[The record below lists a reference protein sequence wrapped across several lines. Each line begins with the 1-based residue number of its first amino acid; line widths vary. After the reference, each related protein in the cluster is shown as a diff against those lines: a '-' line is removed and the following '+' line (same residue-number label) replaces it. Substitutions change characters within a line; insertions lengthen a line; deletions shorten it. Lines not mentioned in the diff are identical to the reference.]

1 MTDNLSSKARTS
13 KKTFNERYNAFID
26 FIKNKI
32 QSNNQKF
39 YNNNEVF
46 KSYIQQFYSNV
57 MYKEDRT
64 REQFIVD
71 SFNNFISNNEN
82 LFKTLTNNFID
93 KFYLQLWYY

>member
-1 MTDNLSSKARTS
+1 MTDNLSSKARTD
-13 KKTFNERYNAFID
+13 KKTFNEKYNAFID

-39 YNNNEVF
+39 YNNNEAF

-71 SFNNFISNNEN
+71 CFNNFINNNEN
-82 LFKTLTNNFID
+82 LFKTLTDNFID